1 MMRRMIEGTGALLL
15 LVSAGCCGWGAEPS
29 EASYRGVGGARP
41 QLANGALADA
51 SYAGAETA
59 PPVTVAPAGQEG
71 PPVPPVD
78 PAPAA
83 QVAENPFKAAQGDD
97 ATSTFAIDVDSA
109 SYALVRRYLRHHQ
122 LPPANVV
129 RIEEMIN
136 TFTIA
141 DPAPPTDGSPFA
153 ARVEVAGCPWQ
164 PAHRLVRVSLRGR
177 ELAPEQRPV
186 TNLVFLIDVSGSMQA
201 EEKLPL
207 LKAGMRLLVEQLG
220 EKDTVA
226 IAVYAGA
233 AGLVL
238 PPTTGADKGRIL
250 SAIDRLEAGGSTNGG
265 AGIELAYRTAIEGF
279 VEGGVNRVVLCTD
292 GDWNVGVSS
301 VDALERLIEEKR
313 RTGVFLTCLGFGV
326 YGGDQRMETLADK
339 GNGHYAVIDD
349 LREARRVLVDEMS
362 GTLVTIAKDAKV
374 QVEWNEARVRRY
386 RLVGYENRVMA
397 NQDFTDDAKDGG
409 ELGAGHRVTALY
421 EVEPADVVA
430 DPEATLLTL
439 RLRWK
444 EPDGETSSAL
454 ELVGRDRGTSF
465 DDATSDLKFVAS
477 VAAGGMLLRGSP
489 HAGDATWARA
499 IRWGSE
505 SLGKDTKGE
514 RAEWLDL
521 LRRAA
526 RISNQPEVEQTPIG
540 VNGTPGSN
548 ARG

>member
-1 MMRRMIEGTGALLL
+1 
-15 LVSAGCCGWGAEPS
+15 
-29 EASYRGVGGARP
+29 
-41 QLANGALADA
+41 
-51 SYAGAETA
+51 
-59 PPVTVAPAGQEG
+59 
-71 PPVPPVD
+71 
-78 PAPAA
+78 
-83 QVAENPFKAAQGDD
+83 
-97 ATSTFAIDVDSA
+97 
-109 SYALVRRYLRHHQ
+109 
-122 LPPANVV
+122 
-129 RIEEMIN
+129 
-136 TFTIA
+136 
-141 DPAPPTDGSPFA
+141 
-153 ARVEVAGCPWQ
+153 
-164 PAHRLVRVSLRGR
+164 VRVSLRGR

-207 LKAGMRLLVEQLG
+207 LKEGMRLLVEQLG

-238 PPTTGADKGRIL
+238 PPTSGADKGKIL
-250 SAIDRLEAGGSTNGG
+250 SAINTLEAGGSTNGG